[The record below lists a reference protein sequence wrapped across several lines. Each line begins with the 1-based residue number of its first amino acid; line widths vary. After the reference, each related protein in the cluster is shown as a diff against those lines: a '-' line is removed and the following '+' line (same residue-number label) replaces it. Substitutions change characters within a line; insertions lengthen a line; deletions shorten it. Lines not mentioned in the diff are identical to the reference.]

1 MLLLKLM
8 PSFDPYGWI
17 HILVHGL
24 GFDLD
29 FKGWMEEA
37 WKREHAKWFLGP
49 LGRVLGQLFFFQI
62 MSLVARISMV
72 GLDHPFNK
80 RVGII
85 GRKAVFGHNL
95 GLGAWNRLASTPIV
109 LKWRELS
116 RGRKWGRSARVDFD
130 G

>member
-49 LGRVLGQLFFFQI
+49 LGRVLGQLFFF
-62 MSLVARISMV
+62 SNHESRCEDL
-72 GLDHPFNK
+72 NC
-80 RVGII
+80 
-85 GRKAVFGHNL
+85 
-95 GLGAWNRLASTPIV
+95 GLGSSFQQTGVDNR
-109 LKWRELS
+109 EES
-116 RGRKWGRSARVDFD
+116 RFWP
-130 G
+130 